1 MTWKGYLFSFKTALE
16 TTPTLPHPHPPLS
29 VNLPTPSVP
38 PVLVHL
44 PVDLPA
50 SQQEFHEDIFK
61 ETLKNM
67 KNSKSSIIRIVT
79 WCIKHREAGYK
90 IVRSIDNVIMKVE
103 KNQRLTLFYL
113 IHELALES
121 SKQKL
126 DLNRRLGKLICE
138 LLSRKINI
146 VPISKINKCLSIWKR
161 SLVFNKEVL
170 ARLDEVSKENEEYID
185 LVESPG
191 AVASSSSGVN
201 RYGSSVA
208 VAGPSSVEPS
218 DRLLTGQERGEK
230 SRESIDQA
238 NVTPMSLDLRLRR
251 DFNISLEMDDTNLS
265 IPAFYTK

>member
-1 MTWKGYLFSFKTALE
+1 MVFRHLKSHGMTWKGYLFSFKTALE

-38 PVLVHL
+38 SVLVHL

-61 ETLKNM
+61 ETLK
-67 KNSKSSIIRIVT
+67 
-79 WCIKHREAGYK
+79 
-90 IVRSIDNVIMKVE
+90 
-103 KNQRLTLFYL
+103 RLTLFYL

-170 ARLDEVSKENEEYID
+170 ARLDEVSKENEENID

-201 RYGSSVA
+201 RYFSVIW
-208 VAGPSSVEPS
+208 PHWC
-218 DRLLTGQERGEK
+218 T
-230 SRESIDQA
+230 
-238 NVTPMSLDLRLRR
+238 
-251 DFNISLEMDDTNLS
+251 
-265 IPAFYTK
+265 AFYSF